1 MNLLLLPNTEN
12 LGFDIESRHW
22 EKVIQCWN
30 TPLTN
35 AKFKSLNFRKLI
47 NLVVLLFIQ
56 KQFSITI
63 KYVST
68 FNWMRNACWKYA
80 NFCLFCKTCICLKK
94 LENIQISV
102 NMINR
107 LDITDEYW
115 VKCDFI
121 LNTVTFIDAAL
132 NISLRKLWKCNV
144 LWFYLFGQ
152 GVPNETK
159 GTINLKC
166 LWGQLANLDQ
176 IICAAILGVGKG
188 RIMFW
193 GRLDQNSGVHGNR
206 NRPLTYNRE
215 NGVSIFYRFFWS
227 DPFHTCR

>member
-1 MNLLLLPNTEN
+1 M
-12 LGFDIESRHW
+12 
-22 EKVIQCWN
+22 
-30 TPLTN
+30 
-35 AKFKSLNFRKLI
+35 
-47 NLVVLLFIQ
+47 VVLLFIQ

-68 FNWMRNACWKYA
+68 FNWLGNARWNMQIYVC
-80 NFCLFCKTCICLKK
+80 FCKTCICLKN

-107 LDITDEYW
+107 LDITDEYS

-159 GTINLKC
+159 GTINLKINVSYVTK
-166 LWGQLANLDQ
+166 LLKHSLLA
-176 IICAAILGVGKG
+176 I
-188 RIMFW
+188 
-193 GRLDQNSGVHGNR
+193 SGVFN
-206 NRPLTYNRE
+206 
-215 NGVSIFYRFFWS
+215 
-227 DPFHTCR
+227 HTLWRICYIGKWLALKHRVVWYFRKIKLPSNFMNNMLKQVITLSH